1 MKIIEIGPGGV
12 ALGDEHDHWLLL
24 SAAPEIA
31 QHALLDAA
39 ARDGRLAGVVL
50 LDAQLE
56 HAARLAALSRAHPLA
71 LYATPGVFEAL
82 TTRLPRLGDLRWHPL
97 PVAGDVRSAE
107 FGVEGMASLRCVA
120 VDADADADAYDDA
133 GAHATVGARLALIVE
148 DRYSGQRLAYSA
160 RRGAGARGAAGL
172 EIAR

>member
-1 MKIIEIGPGGV
+1 MKIIEIDTRAV
-12 ALGDEHDHWLLL
+12 AVGDEHDHWLLL

-31 QHALLDAA
+31 RHALLDAA
-39 ARDGRLAGVVL
+39 AQDGRLAGVVL

-82 TTRLPRLGDLRWHPL
+82 TTRLAHLGDLRWHPL

-107 FGVEGMASLRCVA
+107 FGVEGMASLRCIA
-120 VDADADADAYDDA
+120 VDEERDEGEAR
-133 GAHATVGARLALIVE
+133 VGDRLALIVE
-148 DRYSGQRLAYSA
+148 DRLSGQRLAFS
-160 RRGAGARGAAGL
+160 GAAT
-172 EIAR
+172 EIVP

>member
-12 ALGDEHDHWLLL
+12 ALGDENDHWLLL

-31 QHALLDAA
+31 QHALLDDA

-56 HAARLAALSRAHPLA
+56 HAARLAALSRARPLA
-71 LYATPGVFEAL
+71 LYATPGVFETL
-82 TTRLPRLGDLRWHPL
+82 TMRLPRLGDLRWHPL

-120 VDADADADAYDDA
+120 VDADAGEGDGA

-148 DRYSGQRLAYSA
+148 DRHSGQRLAYSA
-160 RRGAGARGAAGL
+160 RRGAGTRGDAGL